1 MKWLHDL
8 ISYILNPRAR
18 LDKLV
23 PDEESGELLPPPPT
37 VNWRQVWSYPPL
49 ILGFILVLALIFV
62 IWFAPTLASY
72 DPYLITQS
80 QRPYYDVEIK
90 KLISPPFGI
99 GPDYPL
105 GTDQWGNDLLSL
117 VLYGARV
124 TLIAGLYITLTRI
137 LLGALLG
144 ALAGWYED
152 TFIDRAINGLGTI
165 LGAVPILLSSI
176 VLIYALDIHEGLW
189 VFVVA
194 LSVLG
199 WFETAQLVRGEVM
212 RIKRTNYVEA
222 AEAIGLTNLQV
233 VIRHVLPNVLSYL
246 IVITALEMGAV
257 LLLLAE
263 LAFLGVFIGGGTR
276 YNDDPFTPRIVLLRE
291 VPEWGA
297 MVAQGVRYI
306 RSYPNMVLVPGF
318 AFFIS
323 ITAVNALG
331 EGLRWM
337 FTRWP
342 FSTGI
347 FLKKR
352 SVVIAGMIVL
362 VSAVI
367 LNQTSP
373 RASFRNVSE
382 SISIEDVWA
391 RVEIMQEMQTENREE
406 AGDLISKYIAS
417 EMENMDMV
425 FGWRSGLHPNW
436 HYDYET
442 VVTPILA
449 DPELSSD
456 TRYFTYGQDFALA
469 PDQKMESGKFSG
481 KLTLVNPHAEA
492 EAATE
497 AEAETEAEVIL
508 EQNRELIL
516 ITIADRTNYDRVGQ
530 TITFTYEIV
539 NNGNVPLGPAQFTI
553 DDVLLD
559 APLNCGPEAS
569 DLLPTDS
576 ITCTAIYTVTQ
587 ADLDG
592 VSLTS
597 NATASDGTTISDAT
611 IVILTR
617 SGSARPATSSLIPGS
632 TIQHTVVPGDWLLQI
647 SRCYG
652 ADYESVRNSNSQIW
666 NPAMI
671 WAGQVVNV
679 PNIGSV
685 GKIYGPPCV
694 VFHTAVEGDTWESVA
709 LQYNARLDVLQ
720 EVNPGGLKV
729 GATIKVPINSAG
741 GRNSP
746 VWTTKRIIIPSG
758 GTSATESGTL
768 TTLGEITYL
777 IPASAG
783 QSMTATL
790 TATAGE
796 ISMGIYDPNG
806 NMLLNPADLSMTWN
820 GSLPID
826 GDYRIELAAA
836 LGSMDTNYS
845 LNVELTTPVATLER
859 IANIRPVP
867 DSSVPESLAV
877 YNSVFP
883 LQNRVAIALASQVPV
898 NYSQFVASQGG
909 LGLLL
914 IADSIPLPCNG
925 TANMPSI
932 IKWMAARE
940 NPELGILRFYT
951 AEGEPQP
958 LPVLIITPEAA
969 LTLLEK
975 DGLTLDVFNSGEWA
989 TRDLD
994 VSVSIELRFGKGE
1007 LIKVNNAIGYRGG
1020 YDIDNSH
1027 ETVVLF
1033 APYNSSTRK
1042 AEDLLSPA
1050 LMLEILR
1057 AWYDNHLDPRRSFML
1072 IAWDRADLGNPGAQA
1087 FMDEIDNYRLLTP
1100 VVPAAPVEPLMI
1112 WDLSIPSGGDD
1123 VLNISPSSN
1132 AKMTELLNRAAG
1144 DFNMKTVVTETIAC
1158 QRDVS
1163 VLLPSLS
1170 LFPSGEGELSNPI
1183 IEKFGKAVSLEVL
1196 EILRL
1201 PNY

>member
-1 MKWLHDL
+1 MKWLHNL
-8 ISYILNPRAR
+8 VAYIVNPRAR

-23 PDEESGELLPPPPT
+23 PDEDSTEFLPPPPT
-37 VNWRQVWSYPPL
+37 VTWRQILSYPPL
-49 ILGFILVLALIFV
+49 TLGIILVLGLVFV
-62 IWFAPTLASY
+62 IWFAPSLASY

-80 QRPYYDVEIK
+80 QRPYYDAEIK
-90 KLISPPFGI
+90 KLISPPFDV
-99 GPDYPL
+99 GPEFPL

-124 TLIAGLYITLTRI
+124 TLIAGLYITIARI
-137 LLGALLG
+137 LLGATLG

-152 TFIDRAINGLGTI
+152 TFIDRAINGLGTA

-176 VLIYALDIHEGLW
+176 VLIYALDIHDGLW

-199 WFETAQLVRGEVM
+199 WFETAQLVRGEVI

-263 LAFLGVFIGGGTR
+263 LAYLGVFIGGGTR

-323 ITAVNALG
+323 IAGVNALG

-352 SVVIAGMIVL
+352 SIVIAGMLVL

-367 LNQTSP
+367 LNQTGP
-373 RASFRNVSE
+373 RASFRNVSK
-382 SISIEDVWA
+382 SIRIEDVWA
-391 RVEIMQEMQTENREE
+391 RVEIMQEMQTDNGEE
-406 AGDLISKYIAS
+406 AGDLIAKYIAS

-442 VVTPILA
+442 VVTPILFE
-449 DPELSSD
+449 PEFASD
-456 TRYFTYGQDFALA
+456 TRSFTYGQDFALA
-469 PDQKMESGKFSG
+469 PDQRMESGKFSG
-481 KLTLVNPHAEA
+481 KLTLVNPHS
-492 EAATE
+492 E
-497 AEAETEAEVIL
+497 AEAEVVTEVIQ
-508 EQNRELIL
+508 EQNRELML
-516 ITIADRTNYDRVGQ
+516 KTSTDRTSYDRVGQ
-530 TITFTYEIV
+530 PITLSYEII
-539 NNGNVPLGPAQFTI
+539 NNGNVTLGPAQFTI
-553 DDVLLD
+553 NEALLD
-559 APLNCGPEAS
+559 EPLNCGPAAS
-569 DLLPTDS
+569 DLLPTGS
-576 ITCTAIYTVTQ
+576 ILCTAIYTVTQ
-587 ADLDG
+587 ADLDS

-597 NATASDGTTISDAT
+597 NAIASDGTTTSDAT
-611 IVILTR
+611 KVVITR
-617 SGSARPATSSLIPGS
+617 SGSAQPTSSGLIPGS
-632 TIQHTVVPGDWLLQI
+632 TIQHTVIPGDWLLQI
-647 SRCYG
+647 ARCYG
-652 ADYESVRNSNSQIW
+652 AEYESMRSLNPQIG
-666 NPAMI
+666 NPEMI
-671 WAGQVVNV
+671 WSGQVVSV
-679 PNIGSV
+679 PDIGSV

-694 VFHTAVEGDTWESVA
+694 VFHTAVGGDTWESLA
-709 LQYNARLDVLQ
+709 QQYNARLDVLQ
-720 EVNPGGLKV
+720 RVNPGGLTV
-729 GATIKVPINSAG
+729 GTNIKVPINSAG
-741 GRNSP
+741 GSSSQVP
-746 VWTTKRIIIPSG
+746 TTKRIIISSG
-758 GTSATESGTL
+758 STSATESGTL
-768 TTLGEITYL
+768 TMFGKTTYL
-777 IPASAG
+777 VAASKD
-783 QSMTATL
+783 QTMTVTL
-790 TATAGE
+790 TAPAGE
-796 ISMGIYDPNG
+796 IAMGIYDPNG
-806 NMLLNPADLSMTWN
+806 NMLLNLADLSLTWN
-820 GSLPID
+820 GSLPAD
-826 GDYRIELAAA
+826 GDYRIELSGATGIANK
-836 LGSMDTNYS
+836 NYS
-845 LNVELTTPVATLER
+845 LTVELTTPVATLER
-859 IANIRPVP
+859 VADIRPGS
-867 DSSVPESLAV
+867 DSSDSESLAI
-877 YNSVFP
+877 YNGAFP
-883 LQNRVAIALASQVPV
+883 LKNRIAVALASQAPV

-914 IADSIPLPCNG
+914 IADSIPLPCNA
-925 TANMPSI
+925 TANMPVI
-932 IKWMAARE
+932 LKWLAVRE
-940 NPELGILRFYT
+940 NPQYGILRFYT

-958 LPVLIITPEAA
+958 LPVLLITPDAA
-969 LTLLEK
+969 LSLLK
-975 DGLTLDVFNSGEWA
+975 NDGLTLDVFNSGEWA

-994 VSVSIELRFGKGE
+994 MSVSIELGFGKGE

-1033 APYNSSTRK
+1033 APYDSSTGK
-1042 AEDLLSPA
+1042 VEDLLSPA

-1057 AWYDNHLDPRRSFML
+1057 AWYDNHLDPRRSFMM
-1072 IAWDRADLGNPGAQA
+1072 IAWDRAGLGNPGAQA

-1100 VVPAAPVEPLMI
+1100 VVPAAPVQPLMI
-1112 WDLSIPSGGDD
+1112 WDLSIPGGGDD
-1123 VLNISPSSN
+1123 VLNIAPSSN
-1132 AKMTELLNRAAG
+1132 AKMTELLEKAAG
-1144 DFNMKTVVTETIAC
+1144 DFSTKTRVAEPSAC

-1170 LFPSGEGELSNPI
+1170 LVSSWEDEPSNTI
-1183 IEKFGKAVSLEVL
+1183 IEKFGRTVSLDVL

-1201 PNY
+1201 PKY